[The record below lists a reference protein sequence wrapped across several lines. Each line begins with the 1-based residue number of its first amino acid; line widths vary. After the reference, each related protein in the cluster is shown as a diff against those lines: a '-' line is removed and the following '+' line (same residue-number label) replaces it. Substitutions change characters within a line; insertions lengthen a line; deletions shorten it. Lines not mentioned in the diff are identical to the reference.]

1 MYNEDFTNSLEKI
14 YKDMREAGWTQEGI
28 VSAINGVEDKFIKEN
43 EEAEKLDTAREDFL
57 YCFETY
63 MKELLRDDDLDFSDM
78 IDNLRRD
85 FRKLEKTIT
94 AAPKKE
100 QQKVKSRKSDEE
112 VMKEF
117 FKVIGLE

>member
-1 MYNEDFTNSLEKI
+1 MSNETNNLEKI
-14 YKDMREAGWTQEGI
+14 YKDMRKAGWTNEDI
-28 VSAINGVEDKFIKEN
+28 ISAINEVEDKFIKEN
-43 EEAEKLDTAREDFL
+43 EEAEKLETAREDFL

-63 MKELLRDDDLDFSDM
+63 MKELLKDDDLDFSDM

-94 AAPKKE
+94 TVQKKE
-100 QQKVKSRKSDEE
+100 QQKVKNKKSDKE